1 MKTKRLIALFSAVAV
16 FASVLTTGA
25 FADEVGGAADSAVQE
40 QVENIENSEHATESQ
55 SDAVGTA
62 GSEPGSVTE
71 SQDPYAVQDQTD
83 AQDQDLETGEDA
95 IDETLDITPEQES
108 EPQQAD
114 EVSGAATAAPE
125 TDSVETGTGDP
136 AAEAGGTETQESE
149 KNAAVDSDVV
159 TKVKIDFTMV
169 LDGWPRYGTAVFNLY
184 TEDGE
189 MVGSHTL
196 DIRTI
201 EDFSLEYDVPP
212 APVGTIYYLETS
224 GLDSIDYYE
233 DNYIVPGERLPIYT
247 YYSEETNED
256 GTRDILAE
264 AAMTAHM
271 RTQDPINIYVD
282 GVKVELSSPA
292 IFDGSS
298 ILAPLSEVSEAIG
311 VSDCTYW
318 PDYNSVKANVNG
330 NEILVNIGYSY
341 MTVFGTDAYLNHP
354 VDNINSLTYIELRP
368 YVEAWGSTLEYSD
381 NGDYYDINLTK
392 SPMAV
397 EYITSL
403 ENRINESGVS
413 SSTDYLIWV
422 NKSTFTCTVFQGSAG
437 NWKWLKNFT
446 VGIGANGTE
455 TITGQY
461 EYNQYVNMWPYANYY
476 CGPVMIFYGGYAL
489 HSTLLKYDGTPYN
502 NSVGVKISLGCI
514 RCQPRYINWMASTVP
529 MYSKVYITES

>member
-16 FASVLTTGA
+16 FASILTTGA
-25 FADEVGGAADSAVQE
+25 FADEIGGAADSAVQE

-62 GSEPGSVTE
+62 GSEPGSE
-71 SQDPYAVQDQTD
+71 SQDPYAEQTQTD

-95 IDETLDITPEQES
+95 IDENLDIAPEQEN
-108 EPQQAD
+108 EQQQAD

-125 TDSVETGTGDP
+125 TDSVETGTDDP
-136 AAEAGGTETQESE
+136 AAEAVGTQTQESE

-247 YYSEETNED
+247 YYSAEAGED
-256 GTRDILAE
+256 GTRDIIAE

-341 MTVFGTDAYLNHP
+341 MTVFGTDVNLNHP